1 MFATREARHVVP
13 RGLTAFTVEG
23 QRVDAT
29 SEKVIRFANAFSDSD
44 VSEAATEKITGLLVD
59 TIACAIVGA
68 RSAPASILARV
79 ARSVRSSPGATLF
92 GYDIQTSPELAA
104 LANSTMVRTDDFND
118 AYFGHPSDM
127 IPGML
132 AAAEVAHS
140 SGVQLFTA
148 IALAY
153 EVYGAFS
160 RSGPYH
166 LESGIDYGLSMNVGV
181 AVAVGKLWQ
190 LTEVQLAHAASL
202 ALVPNVPMGVAR
214 WGALSM
220 LKGCNTAFAVRNGVF
235 AAMLAKEGFTS
246 SEEPYEVIFGLHHF
260 TGPFELRLPLE
271 PEKRVVERWFISSR
285 SRPRTTR

>member
-1 MFATREARHVVP
+1 
-13 RGLTAFTVEG
+13 
-23 QRVDAT
+23 
-29 SEKVIRFANAFSDSD
+29 
-44 VSEAATEKITGLLVD
+44 
-59 TIACAIVGA
+59 
-68 RSAPASILARV
+68 
-79 ARSVRSSPGATLF
+79 
-92 GYDIQTSPELAA
+92 
-104 LANSTMVRTDDFND
+104 
-118 AYFGHPSDM
+118 
-127 IPGML
+127 
-132 AAAEVAHS
+132 
-140 SGVQLFTA
+140 
-148 IALAY
+148 
-153 EVYGAFS
+153 
-160 RSGPYH
+160 
-166 LESGIDYGLSMNVGV
+166 MNVGV

-246 SEEPYEVIFGLHHF
+246 SEEPYEGIFGLHHF